1 MSPSDKPLVWFHG
14 EVNSPPLSRDARI
27 EAGHLLRQLQQG
39 RKLSMPHSRPMP
51 SIARNVHELRIRD
64 QDITWRIVYRLDPDA
79 VVILEVFPKK
89 SRATPQAV
97 ILACRKRLA
106 AYDAL

>member
-1 MSPSDKPLVWFHG
+1 
-14 EVNSPPLSRDARI
+14 
-27 EAGHLLRQLQQG
+27 
-39 RKLSMPHSRPMP
+39 
-51 SIARNVHELRIRD
+51 
-64 QDITWRIVYRLDPDA
+64 
-79 VVILEVFPKK
+79 VILEVFPKK